1 MQKPT
6 RMAAV
11 NERGSPIGEDHPRA
25 VLKDSEV
32 QLVLELRSE
41 GYSYDWLAVK
51 FEVSKSCIQKIC
63 NGSRRA
69 VSPTAYR
76 RIRVRGK
83 PG

>member
-11 NERGSPIGEDHPRA
+11 NGRGSPIGEDHPRA
-25 VLKDSEV
+25 VLKDHEV
-32 QLVLELRSE
+32 HLVLELRGE
-41 GYSYDWLAVK
+41 GYSYDWLALK

-69 VSPTAYR
+69 TSPTAYR
-76 RIRVRGK
+76 RIRVGGK
-83 PG
+83 AG